1 MKKLRYGMVGGGI
14 DGNIGSAH
22 RAALRLTGS
31 AELVAGCFSRDFE
44 KNIKSGV
51 QLGVSRARCYE
62 SYASM
67 AKAEQDRPDRID
79 FVVVV
84 TPNRSHYEVCHA
96 FLEAGIPIA
105 CDKPLTTTLE
115 QAEALEDLSDKKN
128 IPFMVTYTYTG
139 HHMFQKARDLVREG
153 HIGTLR
159 KVVAEYPQSWLA
171 DENSDGGKQGAWRM
185 DAAQSG
191 GTNCLGDIGSHVQNA
206 VAALTGMEFQRVL
219 ADMNAVVPG
228 RTLDDDD
235 TILFRLQDGTVGSF
249 WVSQLAYGHENDL
262 QIRLF
267 GSKGALCWSLKEPK
281 VLRLYDTQDQV
292 HILTPQQCDAARF
305 GRFEAEAE
313 YTDWNIAMCN
323 LYEHF
328 MERIC
333 SPGAPVQYPTVKAG
347 VQSLRFLQACLK
359 SSNQGGVWVDV
370 RK

>member
-14 DGNIGSAH
+14 DGNIGAAH
-22 RAALRLTGS
+22 RAALRLTGR
-31 AELVAGCFSRDFE
+31 AELAAGCFSRDFE

-51 QLGVSRARCYE
+51 QLGVSQARCYA
-62 SYASM
+62 SYADM
-67 AKAEQDRPDRID
+67 AKAERDRPDRID
-79 FVVVV
+79 FAVVV
-84 TPNRSHYEVCHA
+84 TPNQSHYEVCRA
-96 FLEAGIPIA
+96 FLEAGIPVA
-105 CDKPLTTTLE
+105 CDKPLTTLVE
-115 QAEALEDLSDKKN
+115 QAEDLENLSEQKN

-139 HHMFQKARDLVREG
+139 HHMFQKARDLVQAG
-153 HIGTLR
+153 QIGTLR

-235 TILFRLQDGTVGSF
+235 TILFRLQNGTVGSF

-281 VLRLYDTQDQV
+281 VLRLYDTQNQV

-305 GRFEAEAE
+305 GRFEAEPE
-313 YTDWNIAMCN
+313 YTDWNIAMSN
-323 LYEHF
+323 LYERF

-333 SPGAPVQYPTVKAG
+333 SPSMPVQYPTVKAG

-359 SSNQGGVWVDV
+359 SSSQGGMWVDV
-370 RK
+370 GK